1 MYVVWLIFLLV
12 VFGSV
17 LGGIRRKFV
26 ICRLC
31 NFDNVDMISF
41 LIVEKFII
49 VILLGLCLV
58 FILVVMIKC
67 FILLL
72 DIENVVIWLLVNFLI
87 VVLILLG

>member
-31 NFDNVDMISF
+31 NFDNVDMIRF

>member
-1 MYVVWLIFLLV
+1 M